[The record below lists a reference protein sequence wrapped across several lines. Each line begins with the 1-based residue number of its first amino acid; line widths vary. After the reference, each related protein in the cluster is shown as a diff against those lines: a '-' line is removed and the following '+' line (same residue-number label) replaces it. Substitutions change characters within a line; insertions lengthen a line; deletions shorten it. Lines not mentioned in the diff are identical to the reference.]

1 MHALLVTHGQLG
13 EALLKSARQI
23 YDADAS
29 VDVLSNDGRG
39 AEELVAA
46 VADWLCAH
54 PGPALLMV
62 DVGGG
67 SCGIAARRAAAS
79 REECWI
85 LGGVNLAMLLT
96 FLGNQGELEGEA
108 LVTKILDRA
117 LNAIDRLELES

>member
-1 MHALLVTHGQLG
+1 
-13 EALLKSARQI
+13 
-23 YDADAS
+23 
-29 VDVLSNDGRG
+29 
-39 AEELVAA
+39 
-46 VADWLCAH
+46 
-54 PGPALLMV
+54 MV

>member
-1 MHALLVTHGQLG
+1 MHALLVTHGGLG
-13 EALLKSARQI
+13 EALLSSARQI
-23 YDADAS
+23 YDADAV
-29 VDVLSNDGRG
+29 VDVLSNDGCG
-39 AEELVAA
+39 AEELVNAIG
-46 VADWLCAH
+46 DWLDSH

-67 SCGIAARRAAAS
+67 SCGIAARRAGAS

-96 FLGNQGELEGEA
+96 YMGNQGSREGES

-117 LNAIDRLELES
+117 LNAIDRLELDA